1 MALTIGSGIT
11 IGAGVAITPST
22 QYGSYV
28 FNGTSSWMN
37 ILGSLSD
44 WNLGSTYTIEWWQNS
59 PSSLPGSIYTAASQG
74 DSSSAIDVFWN
85 SGDLQLRNGSSGA
98 TGEPTPNV
106 WNQIAVISTAGA
118 LAVYYNGTAVS
129 SSGGGGSL
137 SDVASTVAVGRRGP
151 NNDFQYFS
159 GKIAGLR
166 INNTAVYAGNFDVTA
181 SAVLYPQNIAGT
193 VLLLT
198 GAQATPYVDSSS
210 SAHAITP
217 ANMTWSAEY
226 PGQ

>member
-1 MALTIGSGIT
+1 MSIT
-11 IGAGVAITPST
+11 IGPGITVAAGIAITSST

-44 WNLGSTYTIEWWQNS
+44 WNLGSTYTIEWWQNA
-59 PSSLPGSIYTAASQG
+59 PSSLPSSLYTVASQG

-85 SGDLQLRNGSSGA
+85 SGNLQLRNGSSGA

-106 WNQIAVISTAGA
+106 WDQIAVVSTAGA
-118 LAVYYNGTAVS
+118 LAVYYNGTAVA
-129 SSGGGGSL
+129 SSGGGGGL
-137 SDVASTVAVGRRGP
+137 SDVANTVAVGRRGP

-159 GKIAGLR
+159 GKITGLR

-181 SAVLYPQNIAGT
+181 PAVLYPENIAGT
-193 VLLLT
+193 VLLLK
-198 GAQATPYVDSSS
+198 GAQANPYVDSSG
-210 SAHAITP
+210 SAHTITP
-217 ANMTWSAEY
+217 NNMTWSTDY
-226 PGQ
+226 PG